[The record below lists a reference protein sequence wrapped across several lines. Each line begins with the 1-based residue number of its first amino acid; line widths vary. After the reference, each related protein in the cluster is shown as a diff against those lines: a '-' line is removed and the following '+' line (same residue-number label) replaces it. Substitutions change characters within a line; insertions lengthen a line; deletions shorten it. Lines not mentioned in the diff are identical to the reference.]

1 MNNALTF
8 DVEEYFHAEAFSGVV
23 RPEHWPALESRVVA
37 STERLLD
44 LLDDAATSAT
54 FFVLGWVAERH
65 PTLVRDIHG
74 RGHELAC
81 HGYGHQMIMRLTRL
95 QFAEDLRRAKAA
107 IEDAAGT
114 AVIGYRAPTF
124 SVIRQTLWSLE
135 VLLEAGFR
143 YDSSIFPIVHDRYG
157 IPDAP
162 RFPCRLP
169 VSPGLEI
176 SEFPLSTVV
185 AMGWR
190 LPVAGGGYFRLMPY
204 RLTWRA
210 IRHINRAEGQPAIVY
225 IHPWELD
232 SEQPRLPVGWL
243 TRLRHSVNIRTT
255 EGKLRRLLSDFRFA
269 PVRDVLADAGVLVA
283 GQVA

>member
-1 MNNALTF
+1 MTNALTF
-8 DVEEYFHAEAFSGVV
+8 DVEEYFHAEAFSAVV
-23 RPEHWPALESRVVA
+23 RPEHWPALDSRVVA

-44 LLDDAATSAT
+44 LLEGTATRAT
-54 FFVLGWVAERH
+54 FFVLGWVAEHH
-65 PTLVRDIHG
+65 PTLVRDIYG

-81 HGYGHQMIMRLTRL
+81 HGYGHQMIGRLSRP

-114 AVIGYRAPTF
+114 AIIGYRAPTF

-162 RFPCRLP
+162 RFPSRFP
-169 VSPGLEI
+169 VGPGLEI
-176 SEFPLSTVV
+176 GEFPLSTIV
-185 AMGWR
+185 ALGWR

-232 SEQPRLPVGWL
+232 AEQPRLPVGWL
-243 TRLRHSVNIRTT
+243 TRFRHSLNIRTT
-255 EGKLRRLLSDFRFA
+255 EGKLRQLLADFRFA
-269 PVRDVLADAGVLVA
+269 PVRDVLADARILVA
-283 GQVA
+283 GEVA